1 MNAALPSPLIAPSIL
16 SADFARLGEEVAAVE
31 TAGADIIHVD
41 VMDGHFVPNLTIGP
55 PVVKAIRRVTTLPL
69 DVHIMISEPERY
81 ADAFCEAGADVLT
94 FHVEAALD
102 SVALCER
109 IRSAGVRPG
118 VAIRPS
124 TSLRGLEAAIRAADM
139 VLVMTVEPGFGGQA
153 FMADQVE
160 KVASVFDMVGGRS
173 DIQVDGGIN
182 GETVVAC
189 GRAGANVIVA
199 GSYVFRCEDLSKPIH
214 LLRKGW
220 QKGATWFQEAL
231 THSVDELTELD
242 P

>member
-1 MNAALPSPLIAPSIL
+1 MRVPKALKIAPSIL
-16 SADFARLGEEVAAVE
+16 SCDFARLGEEVERLEAA
-31 TAGADIIHVD
+31 GCDWLHVD

-55 PVVKAIRRVTTLPL
+55 PVVKAIRRVATLPL

-81 ADAFCEAGADVLT
+81 VDAFCEAGADLLT
-94 FHVEAALD
+94 FHVEAATD
-102 SVALCER
+102 PVELCER
-109 IRSAGVRPG
+109 IRAAGVRPG

-124 TSLRGLEAAIRAADM
+124 TSLRGLEAAIGAADM

-153 FMADQVE
+153 FMADQVG

-199 GSYVFRCEDLSKPIH
+199 GSYVFRADDLAKPIAA
-214 LLRKGW
+214 LRAGW
-220 QKGATWFQEAL
+220 QRGATWFQEAL
-231 THSVDELTELD
+231 SHSVDELTELD